1 MYDIIGDIHGH
12 ADKLSA
18 LLEKLGYQRSNSAY
32 AHPQRKVLFLGD
44 FIDRGPFIRETLQI
58 VRGMID
64 SGSAL
69 AVMGNHE
76 LNALAYATPDPRHPG
91 EFLRPHT
98 DKNRRQHAAT
108 LDQLSP
114 DELRSSLDWFR
125 TLPLWLDFPELRIV
139 HACWDS
145 PSIRAISHGF
155 QEHGGITDSF
165 LASACIP
172 DQPLFHAVEIVLKGR
187 EVPLPGGVSF
197 VDKDGHVRT
206 HTRTRWYSPP
216 HGHTYRTYAMIDLLD
231 VDHPLDPSILQ
242 TAEPYP
248 PDAKP
253 VFVGHYWLLSNPP
266 TILAP
271 NVACLDYSVAKQ
283 GYLCAY
289 RHHGEQQ
296 LTNQNFLWVN

>member
-125 TLPLWLDFPELRIV
+125 TLPLWLDFPQLRIV

-172 DQPLFHAVEIVLKGR
+172 DQTLFHAVETTLKGK
-187 EVPLPGGVSF
+187 EVPLPAGLSF
-197 VDKDGHVRT
+197 HDKDGHPRT
-206 HTRTRWYSPP
+206 HTRTRWFSSPQ
-216 HGHTYRTYAMIDLLD
+216 GHTYRTYAMTDRIE

-296 LTNQNFLWVN
+296 LTNQNFLWVT